1 MCVCNDYKMKY
12 FKKLCKWTSSN
23 KKVFPLLPD
32 ALKRL
37 KEFVGAERQKELLSK
52 TVLFY
57 ISSYMLTQPKRRS
70 ARKRKRVVVSKP
82 VKRVRRRTLFIEEE
96 SDSDSDFDPSDD
108 DVPDLNESE
117 RRRAMRV
124 LIRQVIDSM
133 EEEEEEEEEEDE
145 ELREIERRRELMDGH
160 FLHAMLSGDP
170 GTGKTT
176 FADIL
181 VDIWCALGIAKRDR
195 YIKTTRSDW
204 VGKYQGHSLAKAKKL
219 MERANGGVIFI
230 DEAYSLIATPKGDDM
245 YGSEVLT
252 EIVEAMTSSNVI
264 FIMAGYA
271 GDMKRLYNNNKG
283 LERRIGFMFEF
294 KKPTGKQLFD
304 IFQHQLKRHKWR
316 VQRSDHSKFMG
327 FFSSQ
332 KMPFGGGSTE
342 QLIFHCKQ
350 IAVVRQFPEA
360 HQKVISLKDLKEA
373 SKCLEENK
381 RSVKNMPIGVKHM
394 YL

>member
-145 ELREIERRRELMDGH
+145 ELREIEHRRGLMDGH

-271 GDMKRLYNNNKG
+271 GDMKRL
-283 LERRIGFMFEF
+283 
-294 KKPTGKQLFD
+294 
-304 IFQHQLKRHKWR
+304 
-316 VQRSDHSKFMG
+316 
-327 FFSSQ
+327 
-332 KMPFGGGSTE
+332 
-342 QLIFHCKQ
+342 
-350 IAVVRQFPEA
+350 
-360 HQKVISLKDLKEA
+360 
-373 SKCLEENK
+373 
-381 RSVKNMPIGVKHM
+381 
-394 YL
+394 